1 MSYVVR
7 CAVRRCGGRR
17 WRPTC
22 SPRLG
27 LFCLDGSN
35 DWEDSFIHSSWSIHK
50 PGSTYTFLTQTSD
63 CHRVQSGSKA
73 VAKSPTSWQRICGR
87 NWRVRGR
94 AKSAGRG
101 CVGGWLR
108 NGNNRA
114 LLLYKRIWIWIKHCK
129 TENVICSTVV
139 RIDEDFVEGGSQLT
153 IASEGKLGCKETPVI
168 LPPPIPYLNS
178 DIL

>member
-7 CAVRRCGGRR
+7 CALRRCGGRR

-73 VAKSPTSWQRICGR
+73 VAKSPTSWKGTEVRTGGWEEEQSQLEEGVWEAGWETLTIGHCYFTNGSGYEL
-87 NWRVRGR
+87 NIAANPVKQKMSYVAPLYVYMWREEVSLRWFPRGR
-94 AKSAGRG
+94 LAAKRP
-101 CVGGWLR
+101 R
-108 NGNNRA
+108 
-114 LLLYKRIWIWIKHCK
+114 
-129 TENVICSTVV
+129 
-139 RIDEDFVEGGSQLT
+139 
-153 IASEGKLGCKETPVI
+153 
-168 LPPPIPYLNS
+168 
-178 DIL
+178 

>member
-27 LFCLDGSN
+27 LFCPDGSN

-87 NWRVRGR
+87 NWRVRGG

-108 NGNNRA
+108 NGNNRV
-114 LLLYKRIWIWIKHCK
+114 LLLYKRIWIWI
-129 TENVICSTVV
+129 N
-139 RIDEDFVEGGSQLT
+139 
-153 IASEGKLGCKETPVI
+153 IAANPVKQKMSYVAP
-168 LPPPIPYLNS
+168 LYVYMWREEVCCRWFPRGNWAAKIPR
-178 DIL
+178 

>member
-101 CVGGWLR
+101 CWE
-108 NGNNRA
+108 
-114 LLLYKRIWIWIKHCK
+114 
-129 TENVICSTVV
+129 T
-139 RIDEDFVEGGSQLT
+139 LT
-153 IASEGKLGCKETPVI
+153 IGHCYCTNGSGYELNIAANPVKQEMSYVAP
-168 LPPPIPYLNS
+168 LYVHMWGEEVSLRWFPRGNWVAKRPR
-178 DIL
+178 